1 MRILFLGDVVGSAC
15 VRLISE
21 ELKNI
26 REDNDIDFVIANGEN
41 AANIHGI
48 SASDVSTLLYAGVDF
63 LTSGNHIWGRQDIIP
78 VLEREERL
86 IRPLNYSSRLPGS
99 GALTVSCNGTRI
111 LIMNVSGVAFMEPLD
126 NPFDAV
132 ERALTSYEGKYDI
145 SVLDVHA
152 EATSEKLAIAN
163 YFDGRINMIVGTHT
177 HVQTA
182 DERILPKGTAYITD
196 LGMCGPLNSIIG
208 VKTENVI
215 LKQRNHTPARFEV
228 ADGPIELRG
237 AIFDVDE
244 FGGRVRSVKRFVRLF
259 EM

>member
-1 MRILFLGDVVGSAC
+1 MRILFLGDIVGNAS

-21 ELKNI
+21 ELQNI
-26 REDNDIDFVIANGEN
+26 REDMEVDFVIANGEN

-63 LTSGNHIWGRQDIIP
+63 ITSGNHIWGRQDIIP

-86 IRPLNYSSRLPGS
+86 IRPLNYPSRLPGS
-99 GALTVSCNGTRI
+99 GALVTSCNGTRI

-132 ERALTSYEGKYDI
+132 DRALASYEGRFDI

-163 YFDGRINMIVGTHT
+163 YFDGRINVIVGTHT

-182 DERILPKGTAYITD
+182 DERILPNGTAYITD

-208 VKTENVI
+208 VKVENVI
-215 LKQRNHTPARFEV
+215 SKQRNHTPARFEV

-237 AIFDVDE
+237 ALFDVDE
-244 FGGRVRSVKRFVRLF
+244 FCGKVRSIKRFVKIFDR
-259 EM
+259 